1 MVIKGK
7 LITCKRESKEFKG
20 KVSKEKLY
28 VTLADVKLSKEKMSE
43 IQDAFKD
50 AGKNFTPAW
59 VKKFEGYVNL
69 ATEFELPCKDL
80 EGNEHES
87 IEDYIK
93 ESKFPYMGAEVKASL
108 NVKDGAVYPNSII
121 FLTEGKLYNPFAEFD
136 NDEED

>member
-7 LITCKRESKEFKG
+7 LITCKREQKEFKG
-20 KVSKEKLY
+20 KPSKEKLY
-28 VTLADVKLSKEKMSE
+28 VTLAEVELSKKKKDELTE
-43 IQDAFKD
+43 AFKD

-121 FLTEGKLYNPFAEFD
+121 FLSEGKPYNPFAEFD
-136 NDEED
+136 NDDED